1 MEEENDAQQQEQ
13 DAAAAQKLKD
23 TLYAIN
29 EKGVLF
35 CMVESVGDREED
47 GVQALTPKKMEE
59 VKRLLSSCHVKL
71 RTSTGDIVDVD
82 RNHSAH
88 TNIDG
93 TSTGSKSLNTFP
105 CDDQENDAE

>member
-1 MEEENDAQQQEQ
+1 MEENDAQQQEQ

-47 GVQALTPKKMEE
+47 GSCADCTNSYTVE
-59 VKRLLSSCHVKL
+59 VN
-71 RTSTGDIVDVD
+71 RT
-82 RNHSAH
+82 
-88 TNIDG
+88 
-93 TSTGSKSLNTFP
+93 
-105 CDDQENDAE
+105 